1 MSTPCALRFRCSGAE
16 NNPQARKTNLG
27 RGKQPSGAR
36 FTLYRPA
43 LRALSPALQWGKDA
57 EASARP
63 AEALELYHTG
73 LAALVAHIRVEPD
86 PAKREI
92 LTGVINDMMAN
103 AERLKTEFTLDGD
116 GAAGDSTP
124 HRVYIHGSI
133 YALTFS
139 KNSWTFSRDL
149 QTLQHV

>member
-1 MSTPCALRFRCSGAE
+1 LVAAGAKVPE
-16 NNPQARKTNLG
+16 AT
-27 RGKQPSGAR
+27 
-36 FTLYRPA
+36 
-43 LRALSPALQWGKDA
+43 RALAEKKGHACVVTELDGLAELTTRRNEALDAAMAALQWGKDA